1 MQKADWYAMNMP
13 MLNGMQ
19 RTAQEVRDLLTAEF
33 DRSWNDIVAGANTLP
48 TDVKP
53 PMDGVAQVAQQTGQA
68 IVLPFSTGFSRIL
81 SEASTWSHNLAQMIL
96 ERRRE
101 LDALEQA
108 YKNAGIFVGPG
119 PFGAAINPPTIRPF
133 ATGGIVTRPTI
144 GLVGEAGPEA
154 VIPLDRARGVGS
166 TTIINVTVKGGIDGP
181 GSAARRGRE
190 VADALAARH
199 RQMGRSF

>member
-1 MQKADWYAMNMP
+1 
-13 MLNGMQ
+13 
-19 RTAQEVRDLLTAEF
+19 
-33 DRSWNDIVAGANTLP
+33 
-48 TDVKP
+48 
-53 PMDGVAQVAQQTGQA
+53 
-68 IVLPFSTGFSRIL
+68 
-81 SEASTWSHNLAQMIL
+81 MIL

-101 LDALEQA
+101 LDAIEQA